1 MGTSKR
7 NLEKQGCC
15 RGLAWSLGRDS
26 GASQTGQKVAPLVLL
41 KKKKKVM
48 RLTDTLTPNLPRSAS
63 EQRSCASILRPKPL
77 RLPWTCCCLSPHP
90 HLGRREEASP

>member
-1 MGTSKR
+1 MLPGAGLEPGQGLRGITDWTEGSTPGT
-7 NLEKQGCC
+7 
-15 RGLAWSLGRDS
+15 A
-26 GASQTGQKVAPLVLL
+26 
-41 KKKKKVM
+41 KKKKKVL